1 MISKKQTLPKKNS
14 KPKDTVKSEDQ
25 KPAVT
30 LWNFVDSII
39 LNKKYLLNE
48 ETISTYDPYKVNM
61 ALSFHPDLIMY
72 ANELNEYYNLPKKL
86 HYDYLINSIR
96 SKKRFAKWVKYDKD
110 SKQHQDILAI
120 QEYYGY
126 NYKKALAVLS
136 ILSEQ
141 QLAIIKQKLEKGGI
155 VNEPN

>member
-1 MISKKQTLPKKNS
+1 MISNKQTLKKKNS
-14 KPKDTVKSEDQ
+14 KLKDTEKSEDQ
-25 KPAVT
+25 KPLVT
-30 LWNFVDSII
+30 IWNFVDSII
-39 LNKKYLLNE
+39 LNKKYLLND
-48 ETISTYDPYKVNM
+48 ETMFIYDPYKINK

-110 SKQHQDILAI
+110 SKQHRNILAI
-120 QEYYGY
+120 KEYYGY
-126 NYKKALAVLS
+126 NHKKALAVLS
-136 ILSEQ
+136 ILSEE